1 MREPRAKMIAGPVQ
15 ENLRLIFQAAEG
27 PRMNDPRAVALKLR
41 AVIMTRLGI
50 FSPTRVAGFL
60 REGSEK
66 AALIRFHFWP
76 RFPKIARNCRDQR
89 IIGHSKRLFAAAPV
103 LPVWSF
109 ANA

>member
-60 REGSEK
+60 REGRERVP
-66 AALIRFHFWP
+66 LGCFHLLASFP
-76 RFPKIARNCRDQR
+76 RNARNRFALHSV
-89 IIGHSKRLFAAAPV
+89 IIRSGPYLLR
-103 LPVWSF
+103 VWS
-109 ANA
+109 